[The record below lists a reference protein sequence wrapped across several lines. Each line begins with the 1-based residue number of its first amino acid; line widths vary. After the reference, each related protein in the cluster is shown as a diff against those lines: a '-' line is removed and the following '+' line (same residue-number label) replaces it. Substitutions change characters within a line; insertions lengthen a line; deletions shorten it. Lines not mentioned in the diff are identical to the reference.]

1 MEETNRNTHQSND
14 ELVMNIAIITGHFPP
29 SKGGGIAEWAL
40 GIARELPKL
49 GHATSV
55 YVTHRKDRDLAIH
68 KEEQFDCRPMYG
80 RNWHEFHRFYAGYYM
95 WKILKENPET
105 IFIVTT
111 WGMAKAFNYLKKRY
125 PKSKMIVVAHGL
137 EITRLKSLRELKTMT
152 KVVSSS
158 DLVLSVSKFTR
169 DEIINR
175 LDRIDTNH
183 VKFLPNGV
191 DTNRFFP
198 SKVDDAFLQKYSIP
212 VGSDII
218 LTLARIIKRKAHDD
232 VIKAMPDILTEFP
245 KAHYVIAGP
254 HRKKDSYLH
263 YLKQLTKELSVE
275 NHVTFIDFIPE
286 EDLKK
291 IYSASKVYVMAS
303 RTLHET
309 GDSEGFGIT
318 FLEANACGC
327 PVIGS
332 YEGGIPDAVEN
343 EINGLLVPSD
353 SPNDISK
360 SIKKLFS
367 NEDYRKNIAK
377 MGMARVSEK
386 FTWEKLTIQM
396 LDMINS

>member
-1 MEETNRNTHQSND
+1 
-14 ELVMNIAIITGHFPP
+14 MNIAIITGHFPP

-49 GHATSV
+49 DHTTSV

-68 KEEQFDCRPMYG
+68 KEEQFECRPMYG

-198 SKVDDAFLQKYSIP
+198 SGVDDAFLHKYSIP

-254 HRKKDSYLH
+254 HRKKDPYLH

-291 IYSASKVYVMAS
+291 IYSVSKVYVMAS

>member
-49 GHATSV
+49 GHTTSV

-68 KEEQFDCRPMYG
+68 KEEQFECRPMYG

-111 WGMAKAFNYLKKRY
+111 WGMAKAFNFLKKRY

-175 LDRIDTNH
+175 LDGIDTNH

-198 SKVDDAFLQKYSIP
+198 SRVDDAFLQKYNIP
-212 VGSDII
+212 VGSDVI

-254 HRKKDSYLH
+254 HRKKDPYLH
-263 YLKQLTKELSVE
+263 YLKQLSKELSVE
-275 NHVTFIDFIPE
+275 KHVTFIDFIPE

>member
-1 MEETNRNTHQSND
+1 
-14 ELVMNIAIITGHFPP
+14 MNIAIITGHFPP

-49 GHATSV
+49 GHTTSV

-68 KEEQFDCRPMYG
+68 KEEQFECRPMYG

-111 WGMAKAFNYLKKRY
+111 WGMAKAFNFLKKRY

-232 VIKAMPDILTEFP
+232 VIKAIPDILTEFP

-263 YLKQLTKELSVE
+263 YLKQLTNELSVE

>member
-1 MEETNRNTHQSND
+1 
-14 ELVMNIAIITGHFPP
+14 MNIAIITGHFPP

-49 GHATSV
+49 GHTTSV

-68 KEEQFDCRPMYG
+68 KEEQFECRPMYG

-198 SKVDDAFLQKYSIP
+198 SKVDDAFLQKYNIP

-254 HRKKDSYLH
+254 HRKKDPYLH
-263 YLKQLTKELSVE
+263 YLKQLTKELSLE

-291 IYSASKVYVMAS
+291 IYSVSKVYVMAS

>member
-14 ELVMNIAIITGHFPP
+14 QLVMNIAIITGHFPP

-49 GHATSV
+49 GHTTSV
-55 YVTHRKDRDLAIH
+55 YVTHRKDRDLDIH
-68 KEEQFDCRPMYG
+68 KEEQFECRPMYG

-198 SKVDDAFLQKYSIP
+198 SGVDDAFLHKYSIP

-232 VIKAMPDILTEFP
+232 VIKAIPDILTEFP

-254 HRKKDSYLH
+254 HRKKDPYLH
-263 YLKQLTKELSVE
+263 YLKQLAKELSVE

-291 IYSASKVYVMAS
+291 IYSVSKVYVMAS

>member
-1 MEETNRNTHQSND
+1 
-14 ELVMNIAIITGHFPP
+14 MNIAIITGHFPP

-49 GHATSV
+49 GHTTSV
-55 YVTHRKDRDLAIH
+55 YVTHRKDRDLSIH
-68 KEEQFDCRPMYG
+68 KDEKFDCHPMYG

-95 WKILKENPET
+95 WKILKENPDT
-105 IFIVTT
+105 VFIVTT
-111 WGMAKAFNYLKKRY
+111 WGMAKSFNFLKKRY

-137 EITRLKSLRELKTMT
+137 EITRLKPSRELNTMT

-175 LDRIDTNH
+175 LDSINTNH

-198 SKVDDAFLQKYSIP
+198 IQADESFLEKYNIP
-212 VGSDII
+212 IGSDLI

-232 VIKAMPDILTEFP
+232 VIRAMPDILSAFP
-245 KAHYVIAGP
+245 QAHYAIAGP
-254 HRKKDSYLH
+254 HRKKDPYL
-263 YLKQLTKELSVE
+263 YFLKQLVKDLSLE
-275 NHVTFIDFIPE
+275 NHVTFIDFIPD

-291 IYSASKVYVMAS
+291 IYSVSKVYVMAS

-360 SIKKLFS
+360 AIKKLFS
-367 NEDYRKNIAK
+367 NEDYRKNIVK
-377 MGMARVSEK
+377 KGMERVSNK

-396 LDMINS
+396 LDMLNS

>member
-1 MEETNRNTHQSND
+1 
-14 ELVMNIAIITGHFPP
+14 MNIAIITGHFPP

-49 GHATSV
+49 GHTTSV

-68 KEEQFDCRPMYG
+68 KEEQFECRPMYG

-111 WGMAKAFNYLKKRY
+111 WGMAKAFNFLKKRY

-198 SKVDDAFLQKYSIP
+198 SKVDDAFLQKYNIP

-232 VIKAMPDILTEFP
+232 VIKAIPDILTEFP

>member
-1 MEETNRNTHQSND
+1 
-14 ELVMNIAIITGHFPP
+14 MNIAIITGHFPP

-49 GHATSV
+49 GHTTSV
-55 YVTHRKDRDLAIH
+55 YVTHRKDRDLSIH
-68 KEEQFDCRPMYG
+68 KDEKFDCHPMYG

-95 WKILKENPET
+95 WKILKENPDT
-105 IFIVTT
+105 VFIVTT
-111 WGMAKAFNYLKKRY
+111 WGMAKSFNFLKKRY

-137 EITRLKSLRELKTMT
+137 EITRLKPSRELNTMT
-152 KVVSSS
+152 KVISSS

-175 LDRIDTNH
+175 LDSINTNH

-198 SKVDDAFLQKYSIP
+198 IEADESFLEKYNIP
-212 VGSDII
+212 IGSDLI

-232 VIKAMPDILTEFP
+232 VIRAMPDILSAFP
-245 KAHYVIAGP
+245 QAHYAIAGP
-254 HRKKDSYLH
+254 HRKKDPYL
-263 YLKQLTKELSVE
+263 YFLKQLVKDLSLE
-275 NHVTFIDFIPE
+275 NHVTFIDFIPD

-291 IYSASKVYVMAS
+291 IYSVSKVYVMAS

-360 SIKKLFS
+360 AIKKLFS
-367 NEDYRKNIAK
+367 NEDYRKNIVK
-377 MGMARVSEK
+377 KGMERVSNK

-396 LDMINS
+396 LDMLNS

>member
-49 GHATSV
+49 GHTTSV

-68 KEEQFDCRPMYG
+68 KEEQFECRPMYG

-198 SKVDDAFLQKYSIP
+198 SKVDDAFLQKYNIP

-232 VIKAMPDILTEFP
+232 VIKAIPDILTEFP
-245 KAHYVIAGP
+245 KAHYIIAGP
-254 HRKKDSYLH
+254 HRKKDPYLH

>member
-1 MEETNRNTHQSND
+1 
-14 ELVMNIAIITGHFPP
+14 MNIAIITGHFPP

-49 GHATSV
+49 GHTTSV
-55 YVTHRKDRDLAIH
+55 YVTHRKDRDLSIH
-68 KEEQFDCRPMYG
+68 KDEKFDCHPMYG

-95 WKILKENPET
+95 WKILKENPDT
-105 IFIVTT
+105 VFIVTT
-111 WGMAKAFNYLKKRY
+111 WGMAKSFNFLKKRY

-137 EITRLKSLRELKTMT
+137 EITRLKPSRELNTMT

-175 LDRIDTNH
+175 LDSINTKH

-198 SKVDDAFLQKYSIP
+198 IEADESFLEKYNIP
-212 VGSDII
+212 IGSDLI

-232 VIKAMPDILTEFP
+232 VIRAMPDILSAFP
-245 KAHYVIAGP
+245 QAHYAIAGP
-254 HRKKDSYLH
+254 HRKKDPYL
-263 YLKQLTKELSVE
+263 YFLKQLVKDLSLE
-275 NHVTFIDFIPE
+275 NHVTFIDFIPD

-291 IYSASKVYVMAS
+291 IYSVSKVYVMAS

-360 SIKKLFS
+360 AIKKLFS
-367 NEDYRKNIAK
+367 NEDYRKNIVK
-377 MGMARVSEK
+377 KGMERVSNK

-396 LDMINS
+396 LDMLNS

>member
-49 GHATSV
+49 GHTTSV
-55 YVTHRKDRDLAIH
+55 YVTHRKDRDLDIH
-68 KEEQFDCRPMYG
+68 KEEQFECRPMYG

-198 SKVDDAFLQKYSIP
+198 SKVDDAFLQKYNIP

-232 VIKAMPDILTEFP
+232 VIKAIPDILTEFP

-254 HRKKDSYLH
+254 HRKKDPYLH

-291 IYSASKVYVMAS
+291 IYSVSKVYVMAS